1 MKCERCI
8 PARAGQPGS
17 DLDPGQSC
25 GVHPRARGATQLQEA
40 AEGVGQGASPRARGN
55 LFPLRRGV

>member
-8 PARAGQPGS
+8 PARAGQPRTAAVWGA
-17 DLDPGQSC
+17 LDE
-25 GVHPRARGATQLQEA
+25 VHPCARGATEA
-40 AEGVGQGASPRARGN
+40 GYRGITAFVGASLRARGN